1 MTALTTLAL
10 VVHER
15 DWDGPPWPWFPI
27 VPILVIAAIW
37 LLAARRGWRTAR
49 TAGESVLAERYAR
62 GEIDA
67 DEYRARRAVLR
78 RRR

>member
-1 MTALTTLAL
+1 MNTLTHLTVLAA
-10 VVHER
+10 VR

-27 VPILVIAAIW
+27 VPIVVIATLW
-37 LLAARRGWRTAR
+37 LLAGRHWRRSAR

-67 DEYRARRAVLR
+67 AEYRARRDVLR
-78 RRR
+78 GRK